1 MSAKDCGNHDHKR
14 RKLYRR
20 LFSAFLAFVIIVLLV
35 ILIIWLV
42 LRPTKPRFVL
52 QDASVYQFNLSGLN
66 LLSTTVQISLVS
78 RNPNDRI
85 GVYYDRL
92 VVYASYRNQQVTL
105 GTVLPSTYQGHNE
118 VIVWSPFLNGASVPV
133 SPYLGLAI
141 GQDQNVGYYILN
153 IKVDG
158 RVRWKVGTWISGHYH
173 LNVNCPA
180 YLRLDGHGGGGNGV
194 MVKLQVPVGCSV
206 DV

>member
-1 MSAKDCGNHDHKR
+1 MSKHCGSHDHKR

-20 LFSAFLAFVIIVLLV
+20 LFAAFLAFIILVLLIV
-35 ILIIWLV
+35 FIIWLV
-42 LRPTKPRFVL
+42 LRPTKPRFSL
-52 QDASVYQFNLSGLN
+52 QDAAVYQFNLSGPN
-66 LLSTTVQISLVS
+66 LLTTTVQISLVS

-105 GTVLPSTYQGHNE
+105 GTVLPSTYQGDND

-141 GQDQNVGYYILN
+141 GQDQTVGYYILN

-158 RVRWKVGTWISGHYH
+158 RVRWKVGTWISGGYH
-173 LNVNCPA
+173 LYVNCPA
-180 YLRLDGHGGGGNGV
+180 YFRLDSHSDSGNGV
-194 MVKLQVPVGCSV
+194 IVKLQVPVGCSV